1 MAISTAIN
9 GHVAGAETVE
19 IVERNMSGADMRG
32 TAILPGSKST
42 SRAKGMHR
50 KLGDPAFDQ
59 RQCYALAGIG
69 KARSV
74 QRG

>member
-1 MAISTAIN
+1 M
-9 GHVAGAETVE
+9 E

-59 RQCYALAGIG
+59 RQCYALARIG

>member
-1 MAISTAIN
+1 M
-9 GHVAGAETVE
+9 E

-59 RQCYALAGIG
+59 RQCYALARIG
-69 KARSV
+69 KARS
-74 QRG
+74 RSR